1 MAVSTT
7 FFDAATMH
15 ARVNHLRQIGIP
27 VEPSDAQQM
36 LLEMI
41 PDARWEI
48 VAIDHWADVVHARH
62 LVGIRTRV
70 TKLEVVDTHDVP
82 DVVIDVL
89 NEETRTEEVPHA
101 LDRTSTNPV
110 AGYSVPRSLCTTRPI
125 AG

>member
-1 MAVSTT
+1 MAIPTQVNIATT
-7 FFDAATMH
+7 PWSRAAQLQ
-15 ARVNHLRQIGIP
+15 HLYGIS
-27 VEPSDAQQM
+27 VLPSDAQQM
-36 LLEMI
+36 LLEMV

-48 VAIDHWADVVHARH
+48 VSIADWRDVEHARD
-62 LVGIRTRV
+62 LVAIRTRV
-70 TKLEVVDTHDVP
+70 TVLKFIDVPP

-110 AGYSVPRSLCTTRPI
+110 AGYSVAGPLRAARPI